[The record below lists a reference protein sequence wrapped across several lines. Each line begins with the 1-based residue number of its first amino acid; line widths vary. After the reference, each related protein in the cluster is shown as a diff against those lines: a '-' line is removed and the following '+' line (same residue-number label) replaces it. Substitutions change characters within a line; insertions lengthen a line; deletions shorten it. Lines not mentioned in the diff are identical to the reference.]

1 MKPVPIKKFRKFLKS
16 IGLTHIRTESSHEI
30 YNNTEKPLLRP
41 VTVDSN
47 YPEVPILHIKTNLRT
62 IGMSSK
68 EFEEIIKKL

>member
-16 IGLTHIRTESSHEI
+16 IGLTLIRTESSHEI
-30 YNNTEKPLLRP
+30 YNSADKPLLRP

-47 YPEVPILHIKTNLRT
+47 YSEVPILHIKTNLRT

-68 EFEEIIKKL
+68 EFKDKIKNL

>member
-1 MKPVPIKKFRKFLKS
+1 MKPIPIKKFRKFLKS
-16 IGLTHIRTESSHEI
+16 IGLTHIRTEASHEI

-41 VTVDSN
+41 VTLDSN

-68 EFEEIIKKL
+68 EFEEKIKKL